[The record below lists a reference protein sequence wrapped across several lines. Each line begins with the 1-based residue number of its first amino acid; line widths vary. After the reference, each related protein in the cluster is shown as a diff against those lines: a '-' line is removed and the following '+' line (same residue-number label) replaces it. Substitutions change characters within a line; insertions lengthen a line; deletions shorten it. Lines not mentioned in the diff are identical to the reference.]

1 MDQAKQKISN
11 QVTSKP
17 VLGILHILTNA
28 VKTKDP
34 STCLREIQSL
44 VDDIQK
50 KWESTLC
57 IILLAT
63 PRTDDVK
70 HHTNGQIINAMLR
83 QSFSESS
90 NIFSVDHSN
99 MCNSGMPVAEFLAED
114 GFHLSERGTSQLA
127 GNIKRAIHT
136 ALQIPFPYREV

>member
-11 QVTSKP
+11 WVTSKP
-17 VLGILHILTNA
+17 VLGILHILTNT

-90 NIFSVDHSN
+90 NIFLVDHSN

>member
-1 MDQAKQKISN
+1 M
-11 QVTSKP
+11 
-17 VLGILHILTNA
+17 LGILHILTNA

-90 NIFSVDHSN
+90 NIFLVDHSN

-127 GNIKRAIHT
+127 GNIKEQSTLHFRFHFHIER
-136 ALQIPFPYREV
+136 YDRSRSRNRRGRGRRY